1 MAARG
6 VMANVRVSAMAQ
18 VENAGALRAM
28 AKAADLPVMVPAA
41 PVAMTVAAIRAE
53 IRAANANGRMM
64 LLNSVLS
71 LPRRFSRTIRSVKF
85 SAAR

>member
-71 LPRRFSRTIRSVKF
+71 LPRRFSRTIRSLKF

>member
-1 MAARG
+1 MAAHV
-6 VMANVRVSAMAQ
+6 VMVNVRVSAMAQ

-28 AKAADLPVMVPAA
+28 AKAAALPVMVPAA

-64 LLNSVLS
+64 LPNSVLS
-71 LPRRFSRTIRSVKF
+71 SLRRFSRTIRNLKF
-85 SAAR
+85 SGVP

>member
-6 VMANVRVSAMAQ
+6 VMAIVRVSAMAQ

-71 LPRRFSRTIRSVKF
+71 LPRRFSRTIRSLKF